1 MKIAIGRAFED
12 AYGFAFKRF
21 FSVLGTVWLPYLVLL
36 IVFGLFF
43 ARFFMNF
50 APIWLHALQGG
61 MLHPYHPDPDE
72 MRRLFLGGTGLF
84 AFLPL
89 LLLFALFVR
98 AMVYV
103 GLLELALGMR
113 KGPVLAYWSFGAP
126 VWRLFGASI
135 LAFVIL
141 WVIAAAIGGACVAI
155 WFAVANV
162 PQAGLIRAIAII
174 VAICFFI
181 YSLLRLF
188 FFLAPVVVAEGHM
201 GFGRSWQL
209 GSGNV
214 LRIILTVLGVF
225 IPAFI
230 VFAIVSGA
238 VRLATLAP
246 ALSQMGD
253 NTTPQQMWQIMSHQ
267 GLAYI
272 VVAIL
277 LQVIYAVIMLGL
289 ATGLMAS
296 AYRSAT
302 PPDGKSLAAETAG
315 SPA

>member
-1 MKIAIGRAFED
+1 MKIAVGRAFED

-21 FSVLGTVWLPYLVLL
+21 FSVLGTVWLPYVVLL
-36 IVFGLFF
+36 IAFGLFF
-43 ARFFMNF
+43 GRFFMNF
-50 APIWLHALQGG
+50 APIWLHALHGG

-72 MRRLFLGGTGLF
+72 VRRLVFGGTSLF

-89 LLLFALFVR
+89 LVLFALFVR
-98 AMVYV
+98 SMVYV

-113 KGPVLAYWSFGAP
+113 KGPVIAYWSFGAP

-141 WVIAAAIGGACVAI
+141 WVIAAVIGGTCAAI

-162 PQAGLIRAIAII
+162 AQAGLIRAIAVI
-174 VAICFFI
+174 VAIGLFF
-181 YSLLRLF
+181 YSLPRLF

-214 LRIILTVLGVF
+214 LRMIVTVLGVF
-225 IPAFI
+225 IPAFF

-238 VRLATLAP
+238 VRFATLAP
-246 ALSQMGD
+246 ALSQMDD
-253 NTTPQQMWQIMSHQ
+253 NTTPQQMWQIMTHQ

-272 VVAIL
+272 VVAIV
-277 LQVIYAVIMLGL
+277 LQVIYSVIIFGL
-289 ATGLMAS
+289 AAGLMAS
-296 AYRSAT
+296 AYRSVAPADNAT
-302 PPDGKSLAAETAG
+302 LAATTG

>member
-1 MKIAIGRAFED
+1 MKIEVGRAFED

-21 FSVLGTVWLPYLVLL
+21 FSVLGTVWLPYVVLL

-43 ARFFMNF
+43 ARFFMTF
-50 APIWLHALQGG
+50 APIWLHALQSG
-61 MLHPYHPDPDE
+61 MFHRPDPDE
-72 MRRLFLGGTGLF
+72 VRRLFFGARSLF
-84 AFLPL
+84 AFFPL
-89 LLLFALFVR
+89 IALFALFIR

-103 GLLELALGMR
+103 GLLELALGTR

-162 PQAGLIRAIAII
+162 PEAGLIRAIAI
-174 VAICFFI
+174 VAAFFLFF

-201 GFGRSWQL
+201 GFGRSWEL
-209 GSGNV
+209 GGGNV
-214 LRIILTVLGVF
+214 LRIIVTVLGVF
-225 IPAFI
+225 IPALF
-230 VFAIVSGA
+230 VYAIVSGA

-246 ALSQMGD
+246 ALSQMND
-253 NTTPQQMWQIMSHQ
+253 DTTPQQMWQIMSHQ

-272 VVAIL
+272 VVAIA
-277 LQVIYAVIMLGL
+277 LQVIYAVIMFGL
-289 ATGLMAS
+289 VAGLMAS

-302 PPDGKSLAAETAG
+302 PPDSAALATETTG

>member
-1 MKIAIGRAFED
+1 MKIAVGRAFED

-21 FSVLGTVWLPYLVLL
+21 FSVLGTVWLPYLVLV

-50 APIWLHALQGG
+50 APIWLHALQSGG
-61 MLHPYHPDPDE
+61 RPDPDE
-72 MRRLFLGGTGLF
+72 VRRIVFGATSLL
-84 AFLPL
+84 AFMPL
-89 LLLFALFVR
+89 LLLLALFIR

-103 GLLELALGMR
+103 GLLELALGTR
-113 KGPVLAYWSFGAP
+113 KGPVIAYWSFGAP

-141 WVIAAAIGGACVAI
+141 WVIAAVIIGACAAI
-155 WFAVANV
+155 WYAVANV
-162 PQAGLIRAIAII
+162 EQAALIRTITVI
-174 VAICFFI
+174 VAICLFF

-214 LRIILTVLGVF
+214 LRIIVTVLGVF

-230 VFAIVSGA
+230 GFAIVSGA
-238 VRLATLAP
+238 VRFATLAP

-253 NTTPQQMWQIMSHQ
+253 NTTPQQMWQIMTHQ

-277 LQVIYAVIMLGL
+277 LQVIYSVIMFGL
-289 ATGLMAS
+289 AAGLMAS
-296 AYRSAT
+296 AYRSVVPADNAT
-302 PPDGKSLAAETAG
+302 LAATTG
-315 SPA
+315 SAA